1 MRKNREIVVINKDL
15 LGLFPIKGVSF
26 QVGKSEK
33 LVLLSVNSSGVS
45 TLLRTITCL
54 DPPRKGKII
63 LGDRDISDKWKEY
76 DTMHGVVSY
85 QPRSNNIDGKLTVYQ
100 HLFLFA
106 ELAGL
111 PKESI
116 PATVRLLLKELKL
129 DELSQV
135 KAKTLS

>member
-1 MRKNREIVVINKDL
+1 MPGICLSGGE
-15 LGLFPIKGVSF
+15 
-26 QVGKSEK
+26 VGE
-33 LVLLSVNSSGVS
+33 
-45 TLLRTITCL
+45 
-54 DPPRKGKII
+54 DPWATAKRV
-63 LGDRDISDKWKEY
+63 DISDKWKEY

-116 PATVRLLLKELKL
+116 PATVRILLKELKL